1 MAANNSVPGWITLGF
16 LSGLVFALSSREQGR
31 HRRSSSRAGVTVRE
45 RSCRLERDRR
55 QIPNLPLDAS
65 TLGEVEVL
73 FQAWGGY
80 AIWKNNVTQFALW
93 NKDTDAHTD
102 FYEVRRANRI
112 YYFRTLPKK
121 DWPLIDHGE
130 MARCP
135 LWFAETPEMRE
146 KFYREHPEMTPT
158 TPILRTLPPRAPLLP
173 PLSPT
178 PEPVYPRPSDQF
190 DRPPPPTPTPNGTP

>member
-1 MAANNSVPGWITLGF
+1 VAANGSVPGWITLGF
-16 LSGLVFALSSREQGR
+16 LSGLVFAYVFMKTGPVPDLVKSVPDQP
-31 HRRSSSRAGVTVRE
+31 SRAPVTGTG
-45 RSCRLERDRR
+45 SR

-80 AIWKNNVTQFALW
+80 AVWKNNITQFALW
-93 NKDTDAHTD
+93 NKDTDAHSD

-112 YYFRTLPKK
+112 YYFRTLPEK

-130 MARCP
+130 MVRCP

-146 KFYREHPEMTPT
+146 EFYRGHPEMTPT
-158 TPILRTLPPRAPLLP
+158 TPILRTLPPRSPLLP
-173 PLSPT
+173 PLSPMPEEPGST
-178 PEPVYPRPSDQF
+178 PLLEPGRKAQ
-190 DRPPPPTPTPNGTP
+190 TPDGR

>member
-1 MAANNSVPGWITLGF
+1 MGS
-16 LSGLVFALSSREQGR
+16 
-31 HRRSSSRAGVTVRE
+31 
-45 RSCRLERDRR
+45 R

-80 AIWKNNVTQFALW
+80 AILKNNVTQFALW

-102 FYEVRRANRI
+102 YYEVRRANRI

-130 MARCP
+130 MVRCP
-135 LWFAETPEMRE
+135 LWFAETPDMRD
-146 KFYREHPEMTPT
+146 KFYAEHPNLTPT
-158 TPILRTLPPRAPLLP
+158 TPILRTLPPRSPLLP
-173 PLSPT
+173 PLSPIPEEPGPSPGLT
-178 PEPVYPRPSDQF
+178 PEPTPRPELEPRRRAQ
-190 DRPPPPTPTPNGTP
+190 TPDGR